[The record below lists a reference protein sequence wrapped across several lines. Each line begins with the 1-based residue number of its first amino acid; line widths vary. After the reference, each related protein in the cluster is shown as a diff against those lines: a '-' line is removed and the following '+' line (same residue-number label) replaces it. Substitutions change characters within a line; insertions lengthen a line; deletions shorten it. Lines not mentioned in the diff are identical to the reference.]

1 MEPKCPF
8 SIGSDF
14 DAIVQPMTHNPENVV
29 LAAKNGDLTSLTF
42 RYLEINEEILD
53 LLGAPQ
59 PQGAET
65 VAGFAGPEE
74 ERQGDPVSVHDG
86 FSGIGT
92 ELGCSVVIKESY
104 LHPVVQKGE

>member
-59 PQGAET
+59 PQRAET
-65 VAGFAGPEE
+65 VARFAGPEE

-86 FSGIGT
+86 FSWIGT
-92 ELGCSVVIKESY
+92 ELGCSVGIEESY